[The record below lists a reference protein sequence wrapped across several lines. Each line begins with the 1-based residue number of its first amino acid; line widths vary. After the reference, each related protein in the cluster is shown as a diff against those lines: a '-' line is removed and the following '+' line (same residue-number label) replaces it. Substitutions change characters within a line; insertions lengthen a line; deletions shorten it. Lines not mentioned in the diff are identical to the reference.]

1 MKPSEIYTKL
11 LEYLPNN
18 EVSVCDL
25 KTIFCFEV
33 SDCKFKSCFEVL
45 DFDKIKDEYCSR
57 TRKESLASVDAI
69 AIDEIDENFY
79 FVEKKSSRLF
89 LENTLSKKS
98 VNDYERVIE
107 KQLGRYDLP
116 KKYKCSCDICSDI
129 LGSIDLFD
137 NIPHAFVYLSDID
150 IEEEPILE
158 FYSKLTNLSQTSPLK
173 TSESILLDK
182 TQDKVKSLSCN
193 SVYLYC
199 KDFDAFLRGEKVY

>member
-18 EVSVCDL
+18 EVTVRDL
-25 KTIFCFEV
+25 KTIFCSEV
-33 SDCKFKSCFEVL
+33 SNCKFKSCFEVL
-45 DFDKIKDEYCSR
+45 DFDKVKDEYCSR

-69 AIDEIDENFY
+69 AIDAIDENFY
-79 FVEKKSSRLF
+79 FVEKKSSQLF
-89 LENTLSKKS
+89 LKNTLSKKS

-116 KKYKCSCDICSDI
+116 KKYQCSCDICSDI
-129 LGSIDLFD
+129 LGSTDLFD
-137 NIPHAFVYLSDID
+137 KISHAFVFLSDINF
-150 IEEEPILE
+150 EENPLLE

-173 TSESILLDK
+173 ISESLLLYK
-182 TQDKVKSLSCN
+182 TQEKLKSLSCDN
-193 SVYLYC
+193 VYLYC